1 MADWLLIRLPRTPE
15 QPATWIT
22 ADPRGNPSGPPQS
35 GPLSLAAPRSVG
47 RRICVLV
54 PGTDVLLAE
63 PEVPMKAGTKLQ
75 QVVPYA
81 LEEQLAD
88 DIDDL
93 HFAIGKRAADSPR
106 TPVAVIRR
114 SLMDEWLTSLK
125 SSGLEPE
132 SMYPDSDLL
141 PQNPGQSVALLEED
155 VVVVRP
161 PRGSPVTLPVEAL
174 GEALEIAQQ
183 GNAGVGTEASPELA
197 TTGIRGLVLYTGAAE
212 WHQHSAKIEALRER
226 FDGIKIQLL
235 SQGPLALFAQQLPTA
250 APINLLQGLYAP
262 TTARTVG
269 WKSWRVAAI
278 LLASLVGLHVAGK
291 AAELTALKHSE
302 RSLDESIGQ
311 TCRQAMSGGCSTLDA
326 RRQMEQRLAA
336 AQNGGGSTFL
346 PALQAVVQA
355 RTAAPGTTLQAL
367 SFRQGA
373 VDMKLSARDAASL
386 DHMSQALRANGWQAD
401 LTSGNATANG
411 YEGRIQL
418 RR

>member
-15 QPATWIT
+15 QAPTWIT
-22 ADPRGNPSGPPQS
+22 VDPRGNPSGPPQS

-75 QVVPYA
+75 QVVPFA

-93 HFAIGKRAADSPR
+93 HFAIGKRAVDSTR

-125 SSGLEPE
+125 SAGLEPE

-161 PRGSPVTLPVEAL
+161 PLGSPVTLPVEAL
-174 GEALEIAQQ
+174 AEALEIAQQ
-183 GNAGVGTEASPELA
+183 GNAGVAGEASPELA

-212 WHQHSAKIEALRER
+212 WHQHSSKIEALRER

-235 SQGPLALFAQQLPTA
+235 SQGPLALFAQQLPAA
-250 APINLLQGLYAP
+250 APINLLQGPYAP
-262 TTARTVG
+262 TTSRTVG

-278 LLASLVGLHVAGK
+278 LLASLVGLHVVGK
-291 AAELTALKHSE
+291 AAELTALKRNE
-302 RSLDESIGQ
+302 RTLDESIGQ
-311 TCRQAMSGGCSTLDA
+311 TCRQAMSGACSAFDA
-326 RRQMEQRLAA
+326 RRQMEQRLALS
-336 AQNGGGSTFL
+336 QGGGSGLMPTL
-346 PALQAVVQA
+346 DAVVKA
-355 RTAAPGTTLQAL
+355 RSAAPGATLQAL
-367 SFRQGA
+367 SFRQGT
-373 VDMKLSARDAASL
+373 VDMKLTARDAASL
-386 DHMSQALRANGWQAD
+386 DHMTQSLRQLGFQAD
-401 LTSGNATANG
+401 LTSGNATASG
-411 YEGRIQL
+411 YEGRIQI
-418 RR
+418 RK

>member
-15 QPATWIT
+15 QPATWLT
-22 ADPRGNPSGPPQS
+22 VDPRGNPSGPPQS
-35 GPLSLAAPRSVG
+35 GPLSLAAPRAVG

-93 HFAIGKRAADSPR
+93 HFAIGKRAADSAR

-132 SMYPDSDLL
+132 SMYTESDLL
-141 PQNPGQSVALLEED
+141 PQNPGQAVALLEED

-161 PRGSPVTLPVEAL
+161 PLGSPVTLPVEAL

-183 GNAGVGTEASPELA
+183 GSPELA
-197 TTGIRGLVLYTGAAE
+197 ATGIRGLVLYTGAAE
-212 WHQHSAKIEALRER
+212 WHQHSAQIESLRER

-235 SQGPLALFAQQLPTA
+235 SAGPLALFGQQLPTA
-250 APINLLQGLYAP
+250 APINLLQGPYAP
-262 TTARTVG
+262 TTTRTVG

-278 LLASLVGLHVAGK
+278 LLASLIGLHVAGK
-291 AAELTALKHSE
+291 AAELTALKRNEHK
-302 RSLDESIGQ
+302 LDSSMGE
-311 TCRQAMSGGCSTLDA
+311 TFRQAMPGERSTLDA
-326 RRQMEQRLAA
+326 RRRMEQRLAA
-336 AQNGGGSTFL
+336 AQNGGNAGGLL
-346 PALQAVVQA
+346 PALQALVQA
-355 RTAAPGTTLQAL
+355 RSAAPGTTLQAL
-367 SFRQGA
+367 SFRQGTIE
-373 VDMKLSARDAASL
+373 MKVSAKDAASL
-386 DHMSQALRANGWQAD
+386 DHMSQSLRANGWQAD
-401 LTSGNATANG
+401 LTSGNTTSSG

-418 RR
+418 RAK

>member
-1 MADWLLIRLPRTPE
+1 MADWLLIRLPRSAE
-15 QPATWIT
+15 HPATWLT
-22 ADPRGNPSGPPQS
+22 VDPRGNPSGPPQS
-35 GPLSLAAPRSVG
+35 GPLSLAAPRAVG

-75 QVVPYA
+75 QVVPFA

-93 HFAIGKRAADSPR
+93 HFAIGKRAADSAR

-125 SSGLEPE
+125 TSGLEPE
-132 SMYPDSDLL
+132 SMYTESDLL
-141 PQNPGQSVALLEED
+141 PLNPGQAVALMEED

-161 PRGSPVTLPVEAL
+161 PLAAPVTLPVEAL

-183 GNAGVGTEASPELA
+183 GQGSAALE
-197 TTGIRGLVLYTGAAE
+197 TTGTRGLILYTGAAE

-235 SQGPLALFAQQLPTA
+235 SAGPLALFAQQLPTA
-250 APINLLQGLYAP
+250 TPINLLQGPYAP

-269 WKSWRVAAI
+269 WQSWRVAAI

-291 AAELTALKHSE
+291 AAELTTLKRGE
-302 RSLDESIGQ
+302 QTLDKSIGEIF
-311 TCRQAMSGGCSTLDA
+311 RSAMPGETSTVDA
-326 RRQMEQRLAA
+326 RRRMEARLAA
-336 AQNGGGSTFL
+336 AQSGGSSVLL
-346 PALQAVVQA
+346 PALQALVQA
-355 RTAAPGTTLQAL
+355 RTVAPDMTLEAL
-367 SFRQGA
+367 SLRQGMIE
-373 VDMKLSARDAASL
+373 MKIAAKDATSL
-386 DHMSQALRANGWQAD
+386 DHVSQSLKTNGWQAE
-401 LTSGNATANG
+401 LTSGNNNG
-411 YEGRIQL
+411 TRYEGRIQM
-418 RR
+418 RGK

>member
-1 MADWLLIRLPRTPE
+1 MADWLLIRLSRTPE
-15 QPATWIT
+15 QPATWLT
-22 ADPRGNPSGPPQS
+22 VDPRGNPSGPPQS
-35 GPLSLAAPRSVG
+35 GPLSLAAPRAVG

-75 QVVPYA
+75 QVVPFA

-93 HFAIGKRAADSPR
+93 HFAIGKRAADSAR
-106 TPVAVIRR
+106 TPVAVVRR
-114 SLMDEWLTSLK
+114 SLMDEWLTLLK

-132 SMYPDSDLL
+132 SMYTESDLL
-141 PQNPGQSVALLEED
+141 PQNPGQAVALMEED

-161 PRGSPVTLPVEAL
+161 PLGAPVTLPVGAL

-183 GNAGVGTEASPELA
+183 GSPELA
-197 TTGIRGLVLYTGAAE
+197 ATGIRGLVLYTGAAE
-212 WHQHSAKIEALRER
+212 WHQHSAQIEALRER

-235 SQGPLALFAQQLPTA
+235 SAGPLALFGQQLPTA
-250 APINLLQGLYAP
+250 APINLLQGPYAA

-269 WKSWRVAAI
+269 WKSWKVAAI

-291 AAELTALKHSE
+291 AAELTALKRNEHT
-302 RSLDESIGQ
+302 LDTSMGE
-311 TCRQAMSGGCSTLDA
+311 TFRQAMPGERSTLDA
-326 RRQMEQRLAA
+326 RRRMEQRLAA
-336 AQNGGGSTFL
+336 AQNGGNAGGLL
-346 PALQAVVQA
+346 PALQALVQA

-367 SFRQGA
+367 SFRQGTIE
-373 VDMKLSARDAASL
+373 MKISAKDASSL
-386 DHMSQALRANGWQAD
+386 DHMSQSLRANGWQAD
-401 LTSGNATANG
+401 LTSGNTTSSG

-418 RR
+418 RAK

>member
-1 MADWLLIRLPRTPE
+1 MADWLLIRLSRTPE

-22 ADPRGNPSGPPQS
+22 VDPRGNPSGPPQS
-35 GPLSLAAPRSVG
+35 GPLSLAAPRAVG

-93 HFAIGKRAADSPR
+93 HFAIGKRAADSQR

-114 SLMDEWLTSLK
+114 SLMDEWLTSLQ

-132 SMYPDSDLL
+132 AMYTESDLL
-141 PQNPGQSVALLEED
+141 PQNPGQAVALLEED

-161 PRGSPVTLPVEAL
+161 PLGSPVTLPVEAL
-174 GEALEIAQQ
+174 GEALAIAQQ
-183 GNAGVGTEASPELA
+183 GNANASPELA

-235 SQGPLALFAQQLPTA
+235 SAGPLALFGQQLPVV
-250 APINLLQGLYAP
+250 APINLLQGPYAP
-262 TTARTVG
+262 TTDRTVG
-269 WKSWRVAAI
+269 WKSWRIAAI
-278 LLASLVGLHVAGK
+278 LLACLVGLHVAGK
-291 AAELTALKHSE
+291 AAELTALQRSE
-302 RSLDESIGQ
+302 RTLDTSIGE
-311 TCRQAMSGGCSTLDA
+311 TFRTAMPGERSTLDA
-326 RRQMEQRLAA
+326 RRRLEQRLAA
-336 AQNGGGSTFL
+336 VQNGGGSGGFL
-346 PALQAVVQA
+346 PVLQAVVQA
-355 RTAAPGTTLQAL
+355 RSAAPGTTVEAL
-367 SFRQGA
+367 SFRQGM
-373 VDMKLSARDAASL
+373 VDMKLSAKDASSL
-386 DHMSQALRANGWQAD
+386 DHMSQSLRASGWQAD
-401 LTSGNATANG
+401 LTSGNASG
-411 YEGRIQL
+411 SRYEGRIQI
-418 RR
+418 RAK